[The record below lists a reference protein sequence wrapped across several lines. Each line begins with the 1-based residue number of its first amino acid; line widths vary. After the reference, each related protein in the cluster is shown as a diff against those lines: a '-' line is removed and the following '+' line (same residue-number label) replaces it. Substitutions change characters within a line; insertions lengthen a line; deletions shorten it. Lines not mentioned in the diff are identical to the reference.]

1 MFKLPHVIAFF
12 VLVLAPC
19 AAGQQDAIVS
29 WGRDGFG
36 QVSGTPSGLDFLEI
50 AAVGD
55 SSLALRTAGSLIAWG
70 DNQFGLVSNAP
81 TGNNFVQIAGGWS
94 HMAALKDDGSLL
106 MWGRDQQG
114 QVSGMP
120 PSTVF
125 LQVACGLYHTL
136 AIKADSSIASWGF
149 DGYSQVSSTPAGT
162 GFLQVAGG
170 EHHSIALKNDGSI
183 VSWGWDFDGQVRDTP
198 SGTDFVQVGA
208 AKGFSLALKTDGT
221 IVAWGDNSWS
231 RVTGVPSGTGFLQVA
246 AGDYHC
252 LAIRTDGS
260 IVSWGH
266 DGYNQVS
273 NTPTGIDFVKIS
285 GGALHSLALQGEDSD
300 QDGLRDSQEDAN
312 LNGLVDPGETD
323 PFDQDTD
330 DDGLSDGEEVNTLR
344 ADTRW
349 IQSPGGDFYR
359 LAPANTWQQARFAAV
374 AQGYDLTSVQDQAEA
389 DWLYSTFG
397 DIGDGFW
404 IGLTDFSA
412 IFTWSD
418 GSPVNYTQWATGE
431 PNTTFV
437 AAYVGGPSAA
447 EPGNWYA
454 EFAGI
459 TPRLAV
465 WESPGPNAPQT
476 ALDPLAW
483 DTDGDGLGDG
493 QEDGV
498 DAIYW
503 DGFGIAGVTGTDSLV
518 FIVDSDPLTTTDPL
532 DLDSDED
539 GIADGV
545 EDIDGDGAVAVLS
558 ETNPTL
564 ADTDGDTLP
573 DGLELGFTS
582 ATLDTDGNVFVPDGD
597 PLTTTDPLA
606 ADTDSG
612 GVDDGIEDQNGD
624 GAVNTWETDPNQAA
638 DDDFAFYVTNLTP
651 GGIIHFNVLNAT
663 PNMVIVPAFSLTGAG
678 PTMTTL
684 GINVA
689 LSMPIKVLPPT
700 LSDNQGAATW
710 NGPRVP
716 NSAQLGFGVY
726 IQAVE
731 VPISSVQQPR
741 TSNAVLLP
749 VGTN

>member
-1 MFKLPHVIAFF
+1 MGNNRSSYSPLALTPNFPVMFKLPHVIAFF
-12 VLVLAPC
+12 ILVLAPGASGQDINYPDFSNTANLNLGGSAVVTPSFDLQLADGINSVGC
-19 AAGQQDAIVS
+19 GVHSIGSMELSFLTEFDFTITSNSDSLSFFFQTESDSFPAGAPTWDNGIRVELDHWQNIGDVSANFVRVEILSSGQSSVYQETDVSSISFDDGQRHQATIEYDDALLLIFFDGSSVPDVS
-29 WGRDGFG
+29 LALDLASLSPIMSTSPKWAGLTAYT
-36 QVSGTPSGLDFLEI
+36 GTPSGSIDRHLVHNWMVDF
-50 AAVGD
+50 
-55 SSLALRTAGSLIAWG
+55 
-70 DNQFGLVSNAP
+70 F
-81 TGNNFVQIAGGWS
+81 
-94 HMAALKDDGSLL
+94 
-106 MWGRDQQG
+106 
-114 QVSGMP
+114 
-120 PSTVF
+120 
-125 LQVACGLYHTL
+125 
-136 AIKADSSIASWGF
+136 
-149 DGYSQVSSTPAGT
+149 
-162 GFLQVAGG
+162 
-170 EHHSIALKNDGSI
+170 
-183 VSWGWDFDGQVRDTP
+183 
-198 SGTDFVQVGA
+198 
-208 AKGFSLALKTDGT
+208 
-221 IVAWGDNSWS
+221 
-231 RVTGVPSGTGFLQVA
+231 
-246 AGDYHC
+246 
-252 LAIRTDGS
+252 
-260 IVSWGH
+260 
-266 DGYNQVS
+266 
-273 NTPTGIDFVKIS
+273 
-285 GGALHSLALQGEDSD
+285 EDSD
-300 QDGLRDSQEDAN
+300 EDGLRDDQEDVN
-312 LNGLVDPGETD
+312 ENGLLDPGETD
-323 PFDQDTD
+323 PLDQDSD

-344 ADTRW
+344 NDTRW
-349 IQSPGGDFYR
+349 IQSPSGDFYR
-359 LAPANTWQQARFAAV
+359 LAPADNWSQARFAAV

-397 DIGDGFW
+397 DINDGFW
-404 IGLTDFSA
+404 IGLNDFSA
-412 IFTWSD
+412 IFEWSD

-437 AAYVGGPSAA
+437 AAFVGGPSAG

-454 EFAGI
+454 EFAGV

-503 DGFGIAGVTGTDSLV
+503 DGFGIAGVTGTDPLV
-518 FIVDSDPLTTTDPL
+518 FVADADPLTTTDPL

-545 EDIDGDGAVAVLS
+545 EDIDGDGAVGVT

-582 ATLDTDGNVFVPDGD
+582 ATLDTNGNVFVPDAD
-597 PLTTTDPLA
+597 PLTTTNPLLM
-606 ADTDSG
+606 DTDAG

-651 GGIIHFNVLNAT
+651 GGIIHFKVLNAS
-663 PNMVIVPAFSLTGAG
+663 PNTGIFPAFSLTGAG

-700 LSDNQGAATW
+700 LSNNQGTASW

-716 NSAQLGFGVY
+716 LSAQLGFGVY
-726 IQAVE
+726 IQAIE
-731 VPISSVQQPR
+731 VPVSSVQQPR

-749 VGTN
+749 VGAN

>member
-12 VLVLAPC
+12 VLVLAPG
-19 AAGQQDAIVS
+19 AVGQQDAIVS
-29 WGRDGFG
+29 WGDDTYGQVSNTPPGLDFVQVAGGGNHSLALKSDGSIVSWGDDSDGQVSNTPSGTGFIQVAVGYRHSLALKSDGSIVAWAYDGQGQVTNTPPGTGFIQVAAGRHHSIALKSDGSIISWGYNGHGQVTNTPPGTGFIQVAGGYYHSIALQANGSIVSWGRNDYG
-36 QVSGTPSGLDFLEI
+36 QVSGTPSG
-50 AAVGD
+50 
-55 SSLALRTAGSLIAWG
+55 AG
-70 DNQFGLVSNAP
+70 
-81 TGNNFVQIAGGWS
+81 FVQV
-94 HMAALKDDGSLL
+94 D
-106 MWGRDQQG
+106 
-114 QVSGMP
+114 
-120 PSTVF
+120 
-125 LQVACGLYHTL
+125 
-136 AIKADSSIASWGF
+136 
-149 DGYSQVSSTPAGT
+149 
-162 GFLQVAGG
+162 GG
-170 EHHSIALKNDGSI
+170 ESHSIALKADGSI
-183 VSWGWDFDGQVRDTP
+183 VSWGNDNYGQV
-198 SGTDFVQVGA
+198 SGTPPGLDFVQVAG
-208 AKGFSLALKTDGT
+208 GYQHSLALK
-221 IVAWGDNSWS
+221 S
-231 RVTGVPSGTGFLQVA
+231 
-246 AGDYHC
+246 
-252 LAIRTDGS
+252 DGS
-260 IVSWGH
+260 IVSWGRN
-266 DGYNQVS
+266 DYGQVS
-273 NTPTGIDFVKIS
+273 GTPSGTGFSMVDAGDFF
-285 GGALHSLALQGEDSD
+285 SLALRGEDTD
-300 QDGLRDSQEDAN
+300 QDGLSDIQED
-312 LNGLVDPGETD
+312 LNENGIVDPGETD
-323 PFDQDTD
+323 PFDQDSD

-349 IQSPGGDFYR
+349 LQSPAGDFYR

-431 PNTTFV
+431 PNVQFV
-437 AAYVGGPSAA
+437 AAFVGGPSAA

-663 PNMVIVPAFSLTGAG
+663 PNMVIVPAFSLTGPG

-689 LSMPIKVLPPT
+689 LSMPINVLPPT
-700 LSDNQGAATW
+700 LSDNQGAASW

-716 NSAQLGFGVY
+716 NGAQLGFGVY

-731 VPISSVQQPR
+731 VPISSQQQPR
-741 TSNAVLLP
+741 ASNAVLLP
-749 VGTN
+749 VGSN